1 MDADASPA
9 GTRPYRSKLKR
20 PCDRCRSRKIAC
32 ILPESGPCRNCW
44 NVGKSCTFDKPPNP
58 RNREIVNR
66 RASTKPTDHSS
77 YFAPSPDRSSEYM
90 RFERTNHGNTTFQV
104 DTSVSPRVYHN
115 RSYHALPTTNRKQA
129 KPAASFGSI
138 DVINNIRDTPKIQHI
153 RSLDQ
158 LNASTAQLFGTS
170 AESDPWLLRHCKYD
184 DNGMRHLHGIHFRNV
199 GGVPVEGLVPVHFL
213 VTEDSLLVPSKEAT
227 SCSAE
232 VDVLKIRD
240 ELNEMIP
247 PKFGVR
253 LVPLFMKFVF
263 PVMPVISR
271 SQMGFMSK
279 ITEQSL
285 QNIPA
290 HLLAALYAS
299 ALPFKIHDPQLVLCG
314 VYDNQICDKLWR
326 RVYQLIMQ
334 EIHTPHLSV
343 LQACL
348 LYLQRLPV
356 GSQSALADS
365 PFLWSFLGTTVGL
378 ASSLGLHLEPRPWGI
393 PAWEKRL
400 RRRLWWAVYV
410 EDKWRSL
417 LIGRPPFVDR
427 EEWDVQSLDEND
439 FVVDGQDESLENG
452 ATFRSFTKLAII
464 ADDIHQTFYT
474 LRASQRMCEDFRISI
489 NAARPIREELQAWYA
504 SLPESLRIKQKHEN
518 NYQAPRIEARSPP
531 PPPIAD
537 DKYPQDISWLLEDL
551 GYDGQGL
558 DQLPVVDFSELG
570 DAAEATLN
578 AAEKCAG
585 IIVNFVGALTPVDF
599 DTFWYP
605 WTRISF
611 ATVSNFIL
619 LLLIQA
625 PTLQHASR
633 TKHLLDIWLQNLS
646 RQYKNHE
653 NLMSLGLVRLRTL
666 MADGLARNFIVSPHL
681 AEVLNT
687 GTTGHGE
694 MPTDN
699 TWNIQQ

>member
-1 MDADASPA
+1 
-9 GTRPYRSKLKR
+9 
-20 PCDRCRSRKIAC
+20 
-32 ILPESGPCRNCW
+32 
-44 NVGKSCTFDKPPNP
+44 
-58 RNREIVNR
+58 
-66 RASTKPTDHSS
+66 
-77 YFAPSPDRSSEYM
+77 
-90 RFERTNHGNTTFQV
+90 
-104 DTSVSPRVYHN
+104 
-115 RSYHALPTTNRKQA
+115 
-129 KPAASFGSI
+129 
-138 DVINNIRDTPKIQHI
+138 
-153 RSLDQ
+153 
-158 LNASTAQLFGTS
+158 
-170 AESDPWLLRHCKYD
+170 
-184 DNGMRHLHGIHFRNV
+184 
-199 GGVPVEGLVPVHFL
+199 
-213 VTEDSLLVPSKEAT
+213 
-227 SCSAE
+227 
-232 VDVLKIRD
+232 
-240 ELNEMIP
+240 
-247 PKFGVR
+247 
-253 LVPLFMKFVF
+253 MK
-263 PVMPVISR
+263 
-271 SQMGFMSK
+271 
-279 ITEQSL
+279 QSL
-285 QNIPA
+285 QGIPI
-290 HLLAALYAS
+290 HLLAAIYAS
-299 ALPFKIHDPQLVLCG
+299 ALPFKIHDPELVLCG
-314 VYDNQICDKLWR
+314 VYDNQLCDKLWR
-326 RVYQLIMQ
+326 MVYELIMQ

-400 RRRLWWAVYV
+400 RRRLWWAVYL

-417 LIGRPPFVDR
+417 LTGRPPFIDR
-427 EEWDVQSLDEND
+427 EEWDVQGLDDAD
-439 FVVDGQDESLENG
+439 FVVDGQGEIHEQGQSHDRNVDHG
-452 ATFRSFTKLAII
+452 AIFRSFTKLAII
-464 ADDIHQTFYT
+464 ADNIHQTFYT
-474 LRASQRMCEDFRISI
+474 LKASQRMCEDFRISI

-518 NYQAPRIEARSPP
+518 NHQNTPRIEGVSSLHFAYLILELFVYRAILRPLARSPP

-537 DKYPQDISWLLEDL
+537 DKDPQDIAWLLEDL

-605 WTRISF
+605 CESLMITYMRQLLTSTGTRISF

-625 PTLQHASR
+625 PTSQHASR

-687 GTTGHGE
+687 GS
-694 MPTDN
+694 TDN
-699 TWNIQQ
+699 GEIPTSNP

>member
-1 MDADASPA
+1 
-9 GTRPYRSKLKR
+9 
-20 PCDRCRSRKIAC
+20 
-32 ILPESGPCRNCW
+32 
-44 NVGKSCTFDKPPNP
+44 
-58 RNREIVNR
+58 
-66 RASTKPTDHSS
+66 
-77 YFAPSPDRSSEYM
+77 
-90 RFERTNHGNTTFQV
+90 
-104 DTSVSPRVYHN
+104 
-115 RSYHALPTTNRKQA
+115 
-129 KPAASFGSI
+129 
-138 DVINNIRDTPKIQHI
+138 
-153 RSLDQ
+153 
-158 LNASTAQLFGTS
+158 
-170 AESDPWLLRHCKYD
+170 
-184 DNGMRHLHGIHFRNV
+184 
-199 GGVPVEGLVPVHFL
+199 
-213 VTEDSLLVPSKEAT
+213 
-227 SCSAE
+227 
-232 VDVLKIRD
+232 
-240 ELNEMIP
+240 
-247 PKFGVR
+247 
-253 LVPLFMKFVF
+253 MKFFF

-271 SQMGFMSK
+271 SQMGLPNK
-279 ITEQSL
+279 ITEQTL
-285 QNIPA
+285 QEIPV
-290 HLLAALYAS
+290 HLLAALYAC
-299 ALPFKIHDPQLVLCG
+299 ALPFKIHDPELVLCG
-314 VYDNQICDKLWR
+314 VYDSQLCDKLWR
-326 RVYQLIMQ
+326 MVYQLVMQ

-417 LIGRPPFVDR
+417 LIGRPPFIDR
-427 EEWDVQSLDEND
+427 EEWDVQSLDDVD
-439 FVVDGQDESLENG
+439 FVIDSQDEAHDRNEEHG
-452 ATFRSFTKLAII
+452 AIFRSFAKLAII
-464 ADDIHQTFYT
+464 ADNIHQTFYT

-489 NAARPIREELQAWYA
+489 NAARPIREELQTWYA
-504 SLPESLRIKQKHEN
+504 SLPESLRIKQKHQN
-518 NYQAPRIEARSPP
+518 NYQNTPRIEGVSSLHFAYLILELFVYRAILRPLARSPP

-537 DKYPQDISWLLEDL
+537 DKNPRDIAWLLEDL

-605 WTRISF
+605 CESSMITFMRQLLISTGTRISF

-625 PTLQHASR
+625 PTSQHASL

-666 MADGLARNFIVSPHL
+666 MSDGLARNFIVSPHL
-681 AEVLNT
+681 AEVLNGGLENAMAT
-687 GTTGHGE
+687 NNAWT
-694 MPTDN
+694 
-699 TWNIQQ
+699 IQL

>member
-1 MDADASPA
+1 MSP
-9 GTRPYRSKLKR
+9 
-20 PCDRCRSRKIAC
+20 
-32 ILPESGPCRNCW
+32 
-44 NVGKSCTFDKPPNP
+44 
-58 RNREIVNR
+58 
-66 RASTKPTDHSS
+66 SS
-77 YFAPSPDRSSEYM
+77 ISP
-90 RFERTNHGNTTFQV
+90 
-104 DTSVSPRVYHN
+104 
-115 RSYHALPTTNRKQA
+115 KQ
-129 KPAASFGSI
+129 AASFGSLDTI
-138 DVINNIRDTPKIQHI
+138 SNIRDTPKIQHI

-158 LNASTAQLFGTS
+158 LPASTAQLFGTS

-184 DNGMRHLHGIHFRNV
+184 DNGIRHLHGIHFRNV

-213 VTEDSLLVPSKEAT
+213 VTEDSLLVSSKEAT
-227 SCSAE
+227 SFSAE
-232 VDVLKIRD
+232 EDLFKSRE
-240 ELNEMIP
+240 ELNKMIP
-247 PKFGVR
+247 PQFGLR
-253 LVPLFMKFVF
+253 LILLFMKFVF
-263 PVMPVISR
+263 PMMP
-271 SQMGFMSK
+271 
-279 ITEQSL
+279 SL
-285 QNIPA
+285 QGIPV

-299 ALPFKIHDPQLVLCG
+299 ALPFKIHNPELVLCG
-314 VYDNQICDKLWR
+314 VYDSQLCDKLWR
-326 RVYQLIMQ
+326 MVYQLLMQ

-343 LQACL
+343 IQACL

-365 PFLWSFLGTTVGL
+365 PFLWSFLGSTVGL

-417 LIGRPPFVDR
+417 LIGRPPFLDR
-427 EEWDVQSLDEND
+427 EEWDVQGLDDVD
-439 FVVDGQDESLENG
+439 FVIDGQGEAHDRNEEHG
-452 ATFRSFTKLAII
+452 AIFRSFAKLAII
-464 ADDIHQTFYT
+464 ADNIHQTFYT

-489 NAARPIREELQAWYA
+489 NAARPIREELQAWYT
-504 SLPESLRIKQKHEN
+504 SLPESLRIKQKREN
-518 NYQAPRIEARSPP
+518 NYQNTPAIEGVSSLHFAYLILELFVYRAILRPLARSPP

-537 DKYPQDISWLLEDL
+537 DRDPQDIAWLLEDL

-625 PTLQHASR
+625 PTSQHASL

-666 MADGLARNFIVSPHL
+666 MADGLVRNFIVSPHL
-681 AEVLNT
+681 AEVLNGST
-687 GTTGHGE
+687 EIAKQHP
-694 MPTDN
+694 PT
-699 TWNIQQ
+699 